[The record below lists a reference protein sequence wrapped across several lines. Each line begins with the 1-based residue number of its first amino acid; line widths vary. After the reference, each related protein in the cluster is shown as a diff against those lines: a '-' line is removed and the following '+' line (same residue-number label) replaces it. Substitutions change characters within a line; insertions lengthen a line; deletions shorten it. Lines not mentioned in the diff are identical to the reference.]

1 MRSLGS
7 IEGGLVVDNELKN
20 RLVTD
25 YKSASVGEQ
34 NMAILKYVEK
44 LTLTP
49 SEISKGDVAALREH
63 GFDDTGVH
71 DIVQVAS
78 YFNYVNRLADGL
90 GVELE
95 G

>member
-7 IEGGLVVDNELKN
+7 IEGGLVVDDELKN
-20 RLVTD
+20 RLVAD
-25 YKSASVGEQ
+25 YKTASVGEQ
-34 NMAILKYVEK
+34 NMAILTYVEK
-44 LTLTP
+44 LTCQPASMT
-49 SEISKGDVAALREH
+49 SEDVDRLREH